1 MKKLAKII
9 IAGSII
15 LTSGITAGEAS
26 AKSSKSKPNY
36 YNSAVVKK
44 VKAGTYVFDG
54 FKLGG
59 RLETYL
65 NNSKYEEAED
75 GQAKLYNS
83 RWDVAIVDRYDESDN
98 PRITRIFD
106 DRSDDNTSFEMNK
119 MRKIYGKPLYTY
131 RFYNEYAHV
140 YKNVIFTYEKEYGNR
155 YAYLTSVTFYK
166 MNAQDE
172 QLFKSYIKSKFYT
185 PSIFSDAISSYRFN
199 ELAED

>member
-83 RWDVAIVDRYDESDN
+83 EWDLAIADRYDETDN

-106 DRSDDNTSFEMNK
+106 NRIEDKSKYEMNK
-119 MRKIYGKPLYTY
+119 MKKIYGKPLYTV
-131 RFYNEYAHV
+131 RNGTEYAHV
-140 YKNVIFTYEKEYGNR
+140 YKNVIFTYEKDYGNR
-155 YAYLTSVTFYK
+155 YAYLTTVTFYK
-166 MNAQDE
+166 MNNHDFK
-172 QLFKSYIKSKFYT
+172 LFRSYIKSYFNKPTY
-185 PSIFSDAISSYRFN
+185 FSYALDSYNFN
-199 ELAED
+199 DLAED